1 MDSFDQLKQPSTI
14 PNIEETNAESAI
26 GSTEYKSPIQS
37 TIDKSTI
44 VGTTPHS
51 VAQANQTLAFQIM
64 QDVKVSIGPRVRDN
78 RKLRDNKCS
87 ILLSFLH

>member
-1 MDSFDQLKQPSTI
+1 MFIVILLTDILESKEFIPPMDSFDQLKQLSTI

-64 QDVKVSIGPRVRDN
+64 QDVKVSI
-78 RKLRDNKCS
+78 
-87 ILLSFLH
+87 